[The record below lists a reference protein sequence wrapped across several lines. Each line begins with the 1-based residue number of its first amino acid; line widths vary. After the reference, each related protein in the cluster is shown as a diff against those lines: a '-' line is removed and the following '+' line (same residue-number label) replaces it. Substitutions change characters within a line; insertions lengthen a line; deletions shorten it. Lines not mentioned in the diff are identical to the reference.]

1 MDVLSNEIINHAR
14 DADCHKHGQ
23 YIEKGTQY
31 LAISERIMWR
41 GCHWCREEAEAN
53 RQQAQAEAAYQQ
65 RISYANIPHR
75 YKSSTLGN
83 YDCSSVNRKGFD
95 ILTDYAKNCGDALKA
110 GKCLIITGT
119 VGTGKTHL
127 SVGLVKAFALS
138 GHGVRYISVPNLI
151 HEYRACYSRDSG
163 ESEIDVINRYGGCAF
178 LVLDEVGMQRGTEDE
193 QRIIHEVI
201 DMRYNSVLP
210 TVIVSNLSVEGIR
223 EMIGDRA
230 LDRLREGGG
239 IALSFVGESHRKAAN
254 HD

>member
-1 MDVLSNEIINHAR
+1 MSEIVMHERA
-14 DADCHKHGQ
+14 ATCEEHGA
-23 YIEKGTQY
+23 YIENGMEIPFIGK
-31 LAISERIMWR
+31 IVWR
-41 GCHWCREEAEAN
+41 GCAICYKAAEDKRKTEEADEAYRN
-53 RQQAQAEAAYQQ
+53 R
-65 RISYANIPHR
+65 ITTANIPHR
-75 YKSSTLGN
+75 YKSATLSN
-83 YDCSSVNRKGFD
+83 YDCASVNRKAFD
-95 ILTDYAKNCGDALKA
+95 ILTDYANNCGDVLKA

-138 GHGVRYISVPNLI
+138 GHNVRYISVPNLI
-151 HEYRACYSRDSG
+151 HEYRACYSNDSS
-163 ESEIDVINRYGGCAF
+163 EREIDVINRYGKCAF

-210 TVIVSNLSVEGIR
+210 TIIVSNLSVEGIR

-239 IALSFVGESHRKAAN
+239 MVLSFVGESHRKVAQS
-254 HD
+254 